1 MLLSI
6 PIRFKPLYGQLK
18 QWSTKEIRMQKVIK
32 IKGIKAD
39 WIMNELVGFNFL
51 MKLLKTGNREVF
63 ESQYIKIVIQFLYES
78 YSNNIW
84 K

>member
-1 MLLSI
+1 
-6 PIRFKPLYGQLK
+6 
-18 QWSTKEIRMQKVIK
+18 
-32 IKGIKAD
+32 
-39 WIMNELVGFNFL
+39 MNELVGFNFL